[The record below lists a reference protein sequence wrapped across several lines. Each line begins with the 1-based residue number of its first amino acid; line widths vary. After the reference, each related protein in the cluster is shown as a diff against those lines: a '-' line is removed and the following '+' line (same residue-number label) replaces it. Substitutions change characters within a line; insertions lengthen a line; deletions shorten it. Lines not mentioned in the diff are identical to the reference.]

1 MLKQFQNPR
10 HLVKVFSFLME
21 VQLLHCTLSIY
32 EFLMDNPDNQYHLTT
47 LDMQLLQQFS
57 IQQRGIFFHD

>member
-1 MLKQFQNPR
+1 MLKQFQSLQ
-10 HLVKVFSFLME
+10 HSTKVFFFLME
-21 VQLLHCTLSIY
+21 EQLRHCTLNIY

-57 IQQRGIFFHD
+57 IQQRDIFFHD

>member
-1 MLKQFQNPR
+1 MLKQFQNLQ
-10 HLVKVFSFLME
+10 HLVKVFFFLME
-21 VQLLHCTLSIY
+21 EQSLHYTLSIY